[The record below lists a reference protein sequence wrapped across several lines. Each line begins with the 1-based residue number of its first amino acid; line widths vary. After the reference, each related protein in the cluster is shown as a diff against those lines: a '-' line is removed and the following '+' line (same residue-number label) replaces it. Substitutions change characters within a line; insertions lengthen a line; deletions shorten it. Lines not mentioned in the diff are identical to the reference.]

1 MIVQAILLNDP
12 FVKRCDVCSKRL
24 ENVHDDDDLD
34 EFVSTGNITFS

>member
-12 FVKRCDVCSKRL
+12 FVKRCNACSKRL
-24 ENVHDDDDLD
+24 EEADDDDLD